1 MESSSAESFSVPFK
15 DWGISENTDRFIALR
30 ALAFHGEE
38 VELPR
43 LHLRDLD
50 LSSIPVGVKRP
61 SLHFTLWWFNI
72 VCCFFIG
79 VGGIYLT
86 EGLSNESL

>member
-1 MESSSAESFSVPFK
+1 M
-15 DWGISENTDRFIALR
+15 LR

-43 LHLRDLD
+43 LRLRDLD
-50 LSSIPVGVKRP
+50 LSSIPVGVKCP
-61 SLHFTLWWFNI
+61 SLHSTLWWFNI
-72 VCCFFIG
+72 VCCFSIG